1 MIEIPVLVMKWED
14 DEICPFPSS
23 GARSVKLPKRGTLKV
38 YPGFPHGMPTT
49 HAAVIN
55 SDLLAFTKVERG
67 LGAYGAKATPARR
80 IAAKAREAP
89 SPHLPASMRSSSGV
103 SSS

>member
-23 GARSVKLPKRGTLKV
+23 GARSVKLPKRGTLKA

-55 SDLLAFTKVERG
+55 ADLLAFIKG
-67 LGAYGAKATPARR
+67 
-80 IAAKAREAP
+80 
-89 SPHLPASMRSSSGV
+89 
-103 SSS
+103 